1 MASLGG
7 CEVYANRHTIENAVV
22 KYCTRIVNRILAEY
36 KWLFSLTGGGV
47 WWGGAAP
54 ERRPGQANKVNSVEK
69 RTLESWG

>member
-36 KWLFSLTGGGV
+36 KWLFSLTGGGGV
-47 WWGGAAP
+47 VVGGSTRKEAWT
-54 ERRPGQANKVNSVEK
+54 GKQGK
-69 RTLESWG
+69 

>member
-36 KWLFSLTGGGV
+36 KWLFSLTGGG
-47 WWGGAAP
+47 GGGGG
-54 ERRPGQANKVNSVEK
+54 GQHQKGGLD
-69 RTLESWG
+69 RQTR